1 MKIEL
6 WSYLNHWYW
15 IRLNY
20 DLWLDYLQIFFS
32 LMFVSSASRVYGEA
46 AAALVCW
53 GFFLRWGTSKVL
65 PSRSPLSS
73 LSAPCIILPRE
84 QWKLSNLILPHFSW
98 YCRCH
103 LSRLMAAFPP
113 LWRSLLS
120 EDLSFTFSLLS
131 GTNCSSSFPWFLPVH
146 SPEAASGHPAQH

>member
-15 IRLNY
+15 LRLNY

-73 LSAPCIILPRE
+73 VSAPCIILPRE

-103 LSRLMAAFPP
+103 LSRLMVAFPP
-113 LWRSLLS
+113 LWRSFHCPLPSPSCQAQTAHLPFPDSYLCTLLK
-120 EDLSFTFSLLS
+120 LLPA
-131 GTNCSSSFPWFLPVH
+131 TLPNTR
-146 SPEAASGHPAQH
+146 Q